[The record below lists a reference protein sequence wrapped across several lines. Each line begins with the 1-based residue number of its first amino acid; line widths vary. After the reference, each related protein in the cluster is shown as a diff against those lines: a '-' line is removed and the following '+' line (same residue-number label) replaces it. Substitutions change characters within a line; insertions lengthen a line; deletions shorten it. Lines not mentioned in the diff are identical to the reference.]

1 MQQQPRTTKGRLK
14 VALGARMLIRQG
26 AAKGMLVVV
35 VVVVV
40 VVHAGVLP
48 CSPAASVAF
57 IHSAAVAPAPAAA
70 AAAASSLPSSAVVS
84 SKSRL

>member
-35 VVVVV
+35 VVVV
-40 VVHAGVLP
+40 HAGVLP

-70 AAAASSLPSSAVVS
+70 AAATSSLPSSAVAS